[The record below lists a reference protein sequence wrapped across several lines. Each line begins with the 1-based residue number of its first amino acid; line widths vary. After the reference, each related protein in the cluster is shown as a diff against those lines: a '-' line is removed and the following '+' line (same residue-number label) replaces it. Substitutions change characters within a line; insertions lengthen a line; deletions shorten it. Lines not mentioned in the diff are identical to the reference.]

1 MLFQK
6 NSSVNDLLG
15 QKETDQV
22 YSYTKNFCKYL
33 KMRFVFVYIN
43 LQILMGVQCRRF
55 HVPLLIG

>member
-33 KMRFVFVYIN
+33 KMRYVFV
-43 LQILMGVQCRRF
+43 LTLVTILSV
-55 HVPLLIG
+55 